1 MATTHRFSVFRILA
15 SPPFSME
22 HGVNEKKI
30 AVRTATCAVGCM
42 ESGSPSKSWGR
53 PAASHSDRSL
63 KRILCGEGWAVASSP
78 NVVNPGGGCPR
89 LWFLGSPVLNFAWE
103 FLYEVSSHQKDTCAK
118 QEGNRAFFFFAWC
131 SSQARCHMWRE
142 VSLPMGSQIQLYQGA
157 KSLLAI

>member
-1 MATTHRFSVFRILA
+1 MCCRL
-15 SPPFSME
+15 
-22 HGVNEKKI
+22 HG
-30 AVRTATCAVGCM
+30 

-118 QEGNRAFFFFAWC
+118 QEGNRAFFFFC
-131 SSQARCHMWRE
+131 LVFISSQMPHVEGGEPPHGIPDTALPGCK
-142 VSLPMGSQIQLYQGA
+142 VSVSYLVFHENCSPKRG
-157 KSLLAI
+157 